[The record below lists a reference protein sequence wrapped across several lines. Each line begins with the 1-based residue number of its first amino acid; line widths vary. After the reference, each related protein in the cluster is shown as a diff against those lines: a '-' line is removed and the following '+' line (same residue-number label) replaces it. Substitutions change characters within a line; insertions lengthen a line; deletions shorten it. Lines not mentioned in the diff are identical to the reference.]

1 MSSIRPIALR
11 QSIGVG
17 EDGGDGPG
25 DVGEDGGDG
34 PGDVGEDGGD
44 GPGDVGED
52 EVSLTVSSSV
62 EYDEMVTAE
71 LPVQGPGVQSVEL
84 AAPASWVIKPSW

>member
-1 MSSIRPIALR
+1 M
-11 QSIGVG
+11 SIGVG

-34 PGDVGEDGGD
+34 PGDVDEDGGD
-44 GPGDVGED
+44 GPGDVDED

-62 EYDEMVTAE
+62 EYDE
-71 LPVQGPGVQSVEL
+71 
-84 AAPASWVIKPSW
+84 

>member
-25 DVGEDGGDG
+25 GVGEDGGDG
-34 PGDVGEDGGD
+34 PGDVD
-44 GPGDVGED
+44 ED
-52 EVSLTVSSSV
+52 EVTVSTSV
-62 EYDEMVTAE
+62 EYVDMTAE
-71 LPVQGPGVQSVEL
+71 LPVQGPGVQ
-84 AAPASWVIKPSW
+84 

>member
-1 MSSIRPIALR
+1 M
-11 QSIGVG
+11 SIGVG
-17 EDGGDGPG
+17 EDDGDGPG

-52 EVSLTVSSSV
+52 DGDGPGDVGEDEVSLAVSTSV
-62 EYDEMVTAE
+62 EYDDMTAE
-71 LPVQGPGVQSVEL
+71 LPVQGPGVQ
-84 AAPASWVIKPSW
+84 